1 MFSYLQKKM
10 KLIFIIILLLIAPA
24 FLLFGIVNLVLRSK
38 EEKNVGELYGRKIA
52 QAAFAYY
59 RHEVDSF
66 LFLKYPDQYD
76 NIMKFYDVDRLVWN
90 RILLTETAKKYGIP
104 VSAEEVKQYISIFP
118 IFRAGSNEFDIYQYG
133 RIIQDRLHMTPSS
146 FEKMAAGNYR
156 SEKLLKIIG
165 DSCVVFDS
173 DLKEYFKE
181 TNEEVKIQ
189 YITFYESDFQKEVD
203 ISDAALKGYFD
214 KNRQAFKVPDR
225 MKMRYVLFSY
235 DELKKSLAV
244 EEKDMRS
251 YYEEHKELY
260 IKPAQE
266 EKKKNEEPE
275 KAVKDK
281 KEEYKPFDEVKDSIK
296 EVLLQVR
303 AEREADEKCHKLFRE
318 AVVSQSLEKAAKDKG
333 VPVKETSYFKHGE
346 MLQDLGV
353 TAADEYSENFFTE
366 VFQVKKGDL
375 TLPLKTS
382 KGFLVGEKSDMQ
394 NAHVP
399 VNLEEVYDEV
409 KDLYVKQEAARI
421 ASARAK
427 EVQGSLTKE
436 KDELEMMTLLKAK
449 KLELKETEYFKKI
462 DSYVK
467 GIGASKSFMK
477 EAFSI
482 EKGIFSS
489 VVDISGGMIVFRVLD
504 RKQADFTKFIEQ
516 KAALSEQL
524 VRLKSD
530 RILRDWLLSIEK
542 AAAIKID
549 APEKAQE

>member
-24 FLLFGIVNLVLRSK
+24 FLLFGIVNLVLKSK
-38 EEKNVGELYGRKIA
+38 EEKNVGELYGHRIA

-104 VSAEEVKQYISIFP
+104 VSAEEVKQYISTFP
-118 IFRAGSNEFDIYQYG
+118 IFRAGGGEFDIYQYG
-133 RIIQDRLHMTPSS
+133 RILQDRLHITPAY

-156 SEKLLKIIG
+156 GEKLLRIIG

-173 DLKEYFKE
+173 DMKEYFKE

-203 ISDAALKGYFD
+203 ISDTALKGFFD
-214 KNRQAFKVPDR
+214 KYKQAFKVPDR
-225 MKMRYVLFSY
+225 MKMRYVFFAY

-244 EEKDMRS
+244 EEKDIKA
-251 YYEEHKELY
+251 YYDDHKELY
-260 IKPAQE
+260 IKPPQE
-266 EKKKNEEPE
+266 EKKKDGEAE
-275 KAVKDK
+275 KSVKDK
-281 KEEYKPFDEVKDSIK
+281 KEEYKPFDEVKGSIK
-296 EVLLQVR
+296 EVLLQAR
-303 AEREADEKCHKLFRE
+303 AEREADEKSHKLFRE

-333 VPVKETSYFKHGE
+333 VPVKETPFFKRGE

-366 VFQVKKGDL
+366 VFQVKRGDL

-382 KGFLVGEKSDMQ
+382 KGFLVGEKTDMQ
-394 NAHVP
+394 HAHVP
-399 VNLEEVYDEV
+399 GHLDEVYDEV

-421 ASARAK
+421 TSARAK
-427 EVQGSLTKE
+427 EIQESLKKE
-436 KDELEMMTLLKAK
+436 KEELEMMTLLKAK

-467 GIGASKSFMK
+467 GIGASKNFMK

-482 EKGIFSS
+482 DKGVFSS
-489 VVDISGGMIVFRVLD
+489 VVDIPGGMIIFRVLD
-504 RKQADFTKFIEQ
+504 RKQADFTKFGEQ

-524 VRLKSD
+524 ARLKSE
-530 RILRDWLLSIEK
+530 RILRDWLLRIEK
-542 AAAIKID
+542 DAAIKIE
-549 APEKAQE
+549 ASEKAQE